1 MKTGTL
7 YVVATPS
14 GNLED
19 MTARALRVLREA
31 DLIACE
37 DTRHT
42 RKLLSHFGIGTSLW
56 AYHDHNEREKAPELL
71 ERLKQGR
78 DIALVSD
85 AGTPAIADPGYRLV
99 RLCREQGLPVVA
111 VPGPSALTAALSI
124 AGLPTDRFAF
134 EGFLPSK
141 VKARRELLTA
151 LAGEPRTLAFYE
163 SPHRLRATLEDV
175 VVVLGAEREIAVAR
189 ELTKMYEECVRG
201 SAAEVAAKFAA
212 SVIRGEVVLL
222 IAPAPAAA
230 VSEESVRDALLRWH
244 RTTRLSWK
252 EIVREVARETGLPGS
267 TVYQEHLAL
276 KQELAAAD

>member
-7 YVVATPS
+7 YVVATPI

-19 MTARALRVLREA
+19 ITARALRVLREA

-42 RKLLSHFGIGTSLW
+42 RKLLSHFGIATALW

-71 ERLKQGR
+71 QRLRQGQ

-85 AGTPAIADPGYRLV
+85 AGTPAIADPGFRLV
-99 RLCREQGLPVVA
+99 RLCREEGLPVVT

-134 EGFLPSK
+134 EGFLPAK

-151 LAGEPRTLAFYE
+151 LAQETRTLVFYE
-163 SPHRLRATLEDV
+163 SPHRLRATLEDLV
-175 VVVLGAEREIAVAR
+175 AVLGAEREIAVAR

-201 SAAEVAAKFAA
+201 PAEQVAAKFAEA
-212 SVIRGEVVLL
+212 AVRGEVVLL
-222 IAPAPAAA
+222 IAPAPPQAAPA
-230 VSEESVRDALLRWH
+230 ESVREALLRWH

-252 EIVREVARETGLPGS
+252 EIVREVAKETGLPGS
-267 TVYQEHLAL
+267 DVYQEHLTL
-276 KQELAAAD
+276 KRELEGRD